1 MTIVHWVT
9 VRMSTMTATLAS
21 FSLLK
26 ARGELGWA
34 MLG

>member
-1 MTIVHWVT
+1 MTIVYWVT

-21 FSLLK
+21 FWLRRV
-26 ARGELGWA
+26 RGELSWV

>member
-9 VRMSTMTATLAS
+9 VRMSTMTATLARV
-21 FSLLK
+21 
-26 ARGELGWA
+26 RGKLSWV